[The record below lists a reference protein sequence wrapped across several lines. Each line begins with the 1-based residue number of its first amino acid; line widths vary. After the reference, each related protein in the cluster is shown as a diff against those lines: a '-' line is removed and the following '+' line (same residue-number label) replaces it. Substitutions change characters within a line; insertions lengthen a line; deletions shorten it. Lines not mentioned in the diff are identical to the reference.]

1 LAFPSIQNH
10 PALDGLQLCEI
21 LVELPCLGGMNPAV
35 RHLLSILY
43 YKIAEAS
50 KKLGLRKAQ
59 HAPEGLEDVLF
70 WGLCYRMIPDR
81 TATIGNSNS
90 NSNSSNNDSNKNN
103 NNDTNDNDD
112 DEDGDDDDHHHHN
125 NNNKKNKN
133 KNKKNKNNT
142 KNLVTKKNKKQEQ
155 EQG

>member
-1 LAFPSIQNH
+1 
-10 PALDGLQLCEI
+10 
-21 LVELPCLGGMNPAV
+21 MNPAV

-81 TATIGNSNS
+81 TAIIGNSNSNCNS

-125 NNNKKNKN
+125 NNNKKKKKN
-133 KNKKNKNNT
+133 KNKKNKKNQNSTNN
-142 KNLVTKKNKKQEQ
+142 LFTKKNKKQEQ
-155 EQG
+155 